1 MRKTS
6 RLKDLLAFMPLVPVF
21 FLIAHVSTLE
31 KALVSVVV
39 LYTFYVLISEKW
51 NNRKN
56 AAFWILIAL
65 FCIIHVVVI
74 YNLNIEGKIS
84 PAMICLPFA
93 IVDFFVMYYII
104 GLYEKALIDR
114 DATSQFRH

>member
-21 FLIAHVSTLE
+21 FLVAHVSTLE
-31 KALVSVVV
+31 KSLVSVVA

-51 NNRKN
+51 ENRTHV
-56 AAFWILIAL
+56 AFWSLIAV
-65 FCIIHVVVI
+65 FGVIHAVAI
-74 YNLNIEGKIS
+74 YSLSIEGKMS
-84 PAMICLPFA
+84 PAMLCLPFA

-104 GLYEKALIDR
+104 GLFEKSSIGR
-114 DATSQFRH
+114 DATS